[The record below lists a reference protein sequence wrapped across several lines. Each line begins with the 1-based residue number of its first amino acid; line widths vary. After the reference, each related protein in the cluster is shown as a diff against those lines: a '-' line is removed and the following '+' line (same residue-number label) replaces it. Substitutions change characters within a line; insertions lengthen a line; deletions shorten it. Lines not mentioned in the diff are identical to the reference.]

1 MKQWACGGWLG
12 LSALVSAEALGYWGF
27 AKDGVTAGQALARA
41 LNSRGDGV
49 LNAKRAAGDPTYPDE
64 VPVAEIFDPVSR
76 MGSQNQWSFDA
87 GQSAWVERSLDLLAW
102 GELGTRTADGAPA
115 PFQEVTVPA
124 GRSVVFDRVT
134 RQSRHS

>member
-41 LNSRGDGV
+41 LNFRTEGV
-49 LNAKRAAGDPTYPDE
+49 LDANRAAGDPTYPDD
-64 VPVAEIFDPVSR
+64 VPAAAISDPVSG
-76 MGSQNQWSFDA
+76 MGSQNPWSFDA
-87 GQSAWVERSLDLLAW
+87 GPSDRVERSLDLLAW
-102 GELGTRTADGAPA
+102 GELGTRTADRAPA

-124 GRSVVFDRVT
+124 GRFVVFDRVT